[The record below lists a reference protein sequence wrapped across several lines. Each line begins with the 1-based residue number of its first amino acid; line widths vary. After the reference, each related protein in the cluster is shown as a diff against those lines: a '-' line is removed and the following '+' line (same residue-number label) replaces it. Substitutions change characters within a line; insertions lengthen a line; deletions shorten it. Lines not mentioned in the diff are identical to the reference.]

1 MEQSPKSKLEIAL
14 LNERIKEIK
23 EDKEKNSVLMRWI
36 AGGAFVIIMAVGGSA
51 IQQTSAVEV
60 IKEKVKEQKAE
71 IEKLADYINGVD
83 NDLQYQIDE
92 LDNKIE

>member
-1 MEQSPKSKLEIAL
+1 MKQSPESKMQIAL
-14 LNERIKEIK
+14 LNEKFKEMK
-23 EDKEKNSVLMRWI
+23 EDRVKSSKTFMWI
-36 AGGAFVIIMAVGGSA
+36 GGMVFVIIMAVGGSA